1 MDEKARERLQDIQA
15 ATQIHKMECM
25 LTYSYQCEQ
34 FKYQINYQHRIEYF
48 CTTRWRCYRNLGY
61 LPPPVLVWCYSLNLS
76 NPSHV
81 YNFTPASDYALAAML
96 LFISN
101 KAAMMLDHLHYYP
114 SRGLR
119 SLPMSP

>member
-1 MDEKARERLQDIQA
+1 MRTIQIPDQLSAQDRVFLHYKMALLPKSWLSSA
-15 ATQIHKMECM
+15 AGVSVM
-25 LTYSYQCEQ
+25 L
-34 FKYQINYQHRIEYF
+34 
-48 CTTRWRCYRNLGY
+48 L
-61 LPPPVLVWCYSLNLS
+61 LNLS